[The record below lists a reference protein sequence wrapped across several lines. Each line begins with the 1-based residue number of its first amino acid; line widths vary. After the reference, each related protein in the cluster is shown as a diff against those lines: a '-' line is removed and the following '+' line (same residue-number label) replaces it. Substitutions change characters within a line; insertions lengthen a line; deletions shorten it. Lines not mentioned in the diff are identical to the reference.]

1 MIDRATEL
9 RRMRKRAVRTALA
22 TGGTVPF
29 DLRTLIEDGHSSNT
43 IRKVIR
49 VTGGRP

>member
-9 RRMRKRAVRTALA
+9 RRFRKRAVRLA
-22 TGGTVPF
+22 VSTGGTVPY
-29 DLRTLIEDGHSSNT
+29 DLRQLVEDGHSIAT

-49 VTGGRP
+49 PRELRT